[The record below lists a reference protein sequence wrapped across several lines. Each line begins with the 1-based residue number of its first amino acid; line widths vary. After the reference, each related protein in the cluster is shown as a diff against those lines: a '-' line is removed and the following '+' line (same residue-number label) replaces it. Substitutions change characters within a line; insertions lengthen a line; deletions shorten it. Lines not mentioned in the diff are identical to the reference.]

1 MRNYS
6 GSISGSISGPGPGW
20 RCSGERFVPAVFQQI
35 KETLDDGTEGKA
47 SDDDIQTGL
56 MMHFAVT
63 YCNDDQ
69 MKFHFFLKKL
79 ISSETPRTIIKAIIN
94 TIESEEIEEVA
105 DERMLAEFYSVLKE
119 AFELTYDSYLLATAS
134 ASFLD
139 LPYFLHSR
147 DGWDGC
153 LNVSN
158 PVCNDLKSLGKCLT
172 IL

>member
-1 MRNYS
+1 
-6 GSISGSISGPGPGW
+6 
-20 RCSGERFVPAVFQQI
+20 
-35 KETLDDGTEGKA
+35 
-47 SDDDIQTGL
+47 
-56 MMHFAVT
+56 MHFAVT

-69 MKFHFFLKKL
+69 MKFHFFLEKL

-119 AFELTYDSYLLATAS
+119 AFGMTYDSYLLATAS
-134 ASFLD
+134 ASVLD
-139 LPYFLHSR
+139 LPYFLHQ

-158 PVCNDLKSLGKCLT
+158 PVCNDLNSLGKFLT